1 MIPLIIALGAAA
13 IAYTFTGEN
22 LVSSSEA
29 KKMIR
34 SGKIKKVVDVRTL
47 TEYRLGH
54 YPRALHLP
62 VTKMNEKTTNELPKK
77 GLLVYC
83 NTGQRARIAAEKLI
97 ELGLHRRSLF
107 KLELTPKT
115 GTTSKVVS
123 HRVIYSTI
131 GHLAFNT
138 LSRRSFSL
146 RGKTVSCMTSPSK

>member
-13 IAYTFTGEN
+13 IAYTLTGEN

-29 KKMIR
+29 KKMIKN
-34 SGKIKKVVDVRTL
+34 GKIKKVVDVRTL

-97 ELGLHRRSLF
+97 ELGF
-107 KLELTPKT
+107 KDVYYIA
-115 GTTSKVVS
+115 G
-123 HRVIYSTI
+123 HYSSI
-131 GHLAFNT
+131 
-138 LSRRSFSL
+138 
-146 RGKTVSCMTSPSK
+146 M

>member
-13 IAYTFTGEN
+13 IVYTFTGEN

-97 ELGLHRRSLF
+97 ELGFKDVYYIAGHYSSL
-107 KLELTPKT
+107 
-115 GTTSKVVS
+115 
-123 HRVIYSTI
+123 
-131 GHLAFNT
+131 N
-138 LSRRSFSL
+138 
-146 RGKTVSCMTSPSK
+146 

>member
-97 ELGLHRRSLF
+97 ELGFKDVYYIAGHYSSL
-107 KLELTPKT
+107 
-115 GTTSKVVS
+115 
-123 HRVIYSTI
+123 
-131 GHLAFNT
+131 N
-138 LSRRSFSL
+138 
-146 RGKTVSCMTSPSK
+146 